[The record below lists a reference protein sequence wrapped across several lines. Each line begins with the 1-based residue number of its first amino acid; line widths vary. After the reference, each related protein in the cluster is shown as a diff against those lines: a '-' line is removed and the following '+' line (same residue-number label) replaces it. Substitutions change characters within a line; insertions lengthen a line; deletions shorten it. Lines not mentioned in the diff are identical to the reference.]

1 MRAISKENTSGS
13 HTQATQHDWGIAK
26 PHPGCLKM
34 SSRWFA
40 PLLVLGAFCGWL
52 SATLFGDSEWLNT
65 ATALIQSSF
74 LAALRM
80 IIVPLIFFSLLTGV
94 MQLRS
99 AGSMGRLAGLT
110 MLYYTVTSAIAITL
124 GLIVVFYIHPWTAYA
139 PLSELPVVTSGLI
152 DRADG
157 SVASMIKNLLESML
171 VNPFTA
177 LAEQNILGVLTTA
190 LIFGL
195 GAAFTLPADSK
206 WPGMLGELTQVIY
219 TCARWVISILPVG
232 LFAITFQLSGRIDM
246 GTLASLGQF
255 AGIVLGATA
264 VHGFIVLPLIAWLVG
279 GVSPQKLAKAIVQP
293 MLTALV
299 TSSSAATLPLSMT
312 TAEEKLGV
320 DRSKAAFVL
329 PLGATI
335 NMDGTAL
342 FEGIAVIFLAYMFSV
357 PIDAGSVVMVFLIT
371 MLASA
376 GAPGIPSGS
385 MAGLQTVL
393 LAVGIP
399 LEAIGLLLLIERPLD
414 TFRTAVNVEGDLV
427 GALVVQ
433 RWA

>member
-1 MRAISKENTSGS
+1 MTSK
-13 HTQATQHDWGIAK
+13 
-26 PHPGCLKM
+26 
-34 SSRWFA
+34 WFA
-40 PLLVLGAFCGWL
+40 PLLLAAAFLGWL
-52 SATLFGDSEWLNT
+52 SASLFADVQWLDATT
-65 ATALIQSSF
+65 AIMQASF

-94 MQLRS
+94 LQLR
-99 AGSMGRLAGLT
+99 GTRSMGRLGGVTVA
-110 MLYYTVTSAIAITL
+110 YYTLTSAIAIGI
-124 GLIVVFYIHPWTAYA
+124 GLIVVFYIHPWTAYP
-139 PLSELPVVTSGLI
+139 PLTELPEVDVRLI
-152 DRADG
+152 DIG
-157 SVASMIKNLLESML
+157 EGGVASMIGNLLSSML

-177 LAEQNILGVLTTA
+177 LAELNILGVLTTA

-195 GAAFTLPADSK
+195 AAAFTLPAESK
-206 WPGMLGELTQVIY
+206 WPAMLDELTQIIY
-219 TCARWVISILPVG
+219 TCARWVLTTLPLG
-232 LFAITFQLSGRIDM
+232 LFAITFQLTNRIDM
-246 GTLASLGQF
+246 STLISLGQF
-255 AGIVLGATA
+255 AGVVVGATA
-264 VHGFIVLPLIAWLVG
+264 VHGLIVLPLIAWLLG
-279 GVSPQKLAKAIVQP
+279 GISPLRLARALSQP
-293 MLTALV
+293 MLTALI

-320 DRSKAAFVL
+320 ARNKAAFVL

-342 FEGIAVIFLAYMFSV
+342 FEGIAVIFLAYMFNV
-357 PIDAGSVVMVFLIT
+357 PIDAGSIIMVFLIT

-385 MAGLQTVL
+385 MAGLQVIL

-427 GALVVQ
+427 GALVAQ
-433 RWA
+433 RWS

>member
-1 MRAISKENTSGS
+1 MT
-13 HTQATQHDWGIAK
+13 
-26 PHPGCLKM
+26 
-34 SSRWFA
+34 SRWFA
-40 PLLVLGAFCGWL
+40 PLLLVAAVSGWL
-52 SATLFGDSEWLNT
+52 CATLFGDIAWLE
-65 ATALIQSSF
+65 ATTGIIQTSF

-80 IIVPLIFFSLLTGV
+80 IIVPLIFFSLMTGV
-94 MQLRS
+94 LQLRS
-99 AGSMGRLAGLT
+99 TRSMGRLGAVT
-110 MLYYTVTSAIAITL
+110 VLYYSVTSAIAIAL
-124 GLIVVFYIHPWTAYA
+124 GLFVVFYIHPWTAHP
-139 PLSELPVVTSGLI
+139 PLTELPIVASGLI
-152 DRADG
+152 DSENAG
-157 SVASMIKNLLESML
+157 IANVIGTLLESML

-177 LAEQNILGVLTTA
+177 LAELNILGVLTTA

-195 GAAFTLPADSK
+195 GAAFTLPVDSK
-206 WPGMLGELTQVIY
+206 WPQLLEELTQTIY
-219 TCARWVISILPVG
+219 TCAGWVITTLPLG
-232 LFAITFQLSGRIDM
+232 LFAITYQLTGRMDVS
-246 GTLASLGQF
+246 TLTSLGQF
-255 AGIVLGATA
+255 AGVVFGATA
-264 VHGFIVLPLIAWLVG
+264 VHGLIVLPTIAWLFG
-279 GVSPQKLAKAIVQP
+279 GLSPVKLAKAIAQP

-320 DRSKAAFVL
+320 ERSKAAFVL

-357 PIDAGSVVMVFLIT
+357 PIDSGSVVMVFLIT

-385 MAGLQTVL
+385 MAGLQVIL
-393 LAVGIP
+393 LSVGIP

-427 GALVVQ
+427 GSLIAQ
-433 RWA
+433 RWS

>member
-1 MRAISKENTSGS
+1 
-13 HTQATQHDWGIAK
+13 
-26 PHPGCLKM
+26 M

-40 PLLVLGAFCGWL
+40 PLLLAAAVLGWL
-52 SATLFGDSEWLNT
+52 CATFLGHWAWLDATT
-65 ATALIQSSF
+65 AIIQSSF

-94 MQLRS
+94 LQLRETR
-99 AGSMGRLAGLT
+99 SMGRLGGVT
-110 MLYYTVTSAIAITL
+110 VLYYTATSAIAIML
-124 GLIVVFYIHPWTAYA
+124 GLIVVFYIHPWTAYP
-139 PLSELPVVTSGLI
+139 PLAELPQVDVELI
-152 DRADG
+152 ARDEG
-157 SVASMIKNLLESML
+157 GVISLISNLLRSML

-177 LAEQNILGVLTTA
+177 LAELNILGVLTTA

-195 GAAFTLPADSK
+195 AAAFTLPEDSK
-206 WPGMLGELTQVIY
+206 WPQMLGELTQIIY
-219 TCARWVISILPVG
+219 TCARWVLTALPLG
-232 LFAITFQLSGRIDM
+232 LFAIVFQLTGRIDVD
-246 GTLASLGQF
+246 TLKSLGLF
-255 AGIVLGATA
+255 AGVVLGATA
-264 VHGFIVLPLIAWLVG
+264 VHGFVVLPAIAWLLG
-279 GVSPQKLAKAIVQP
+279 GVSPFKLAKAIGQP

-320 DRSKAAFVL
+320 DRNKAAFVL

-342 FEGIAVIFLAYMFSV
+342 FEGIAVIFLAYMFNV
-357 PIDAGSVVMVFLIT
+357 PLDATSIVMVFLIT

-385 MAGLQTVL
+385 MAGLQVIL

-414 TFRTAVNVEGDLV
+414 TFRTAVNVQGDLV
-427 GALVVQ
+427 GSLVAQ

>member
-1 MRAISKENTSGS
+1 
-13 HTQATQHDWGIAK
+13 
-26 PHPGCLKM
+26 M

-40 PLLVLGAFCGWL
+40 PLLLVAALSGWL
-52 SATLFGDSEWLNT
+52 CATLFGDSTWLSATT
-65 ATALIQSSF
+65 AIIQTSF

-94 MQLRS
+94 LQLRNTR
-99 AGSMGRLAGLT
+99 SMGRLGGVTL
-110 MLYYTVTSAIAITL
+110 LYYSATSAIAIAL
-124 GLIVVFYIHPWTAYA
+124 GLIVVFFIHPWTDYA
-139 PLSELPVVTSGLI
+139 PLAELPVVDSGLI
-152 DRADG
+152 DTRDG
-157 SVASMIKNLLESML
+157 SVASLISNLLQSML

-177 LAEQNILGVLTTA
+177 MAEVNILGVLTTA
-190 LIFGL
+190 LLFGL
-195 GAAFTLPADSK
+195 AAAFTLPPDSK
-206 WPGMLGELTQVIY
+206 WPQMLGELTQIIY
-219 TCARWVISILPVG
+219 TCAGWVISILPLG
-232 LFAITFQLSGRIDM
+232 LFAITFQLTDHIDM

-255 AGIVLGATA
+255 AAVVFGATA
-264 VHGFIVLPLIAWLVG
+264 VHGVIVLPLIAWLFG
-279 GVSPQKLAKAIVQP
+279 NISPLKLARAISQP

-312 TAEEKLGV
+312 AAEDKLGV
-320 DRSKAAFVL
+320 ERSKAAFVL

-342 FEGIAVIFLAYMFSV
+342 FEGIAVIFLAYMFDI

-385 MAGLQTVL
+385 MAGLQVVL

-427 GALVVQ
+427 GTLVAQ
-433 RWA
+433 RWSQTEQV

>member
-1 MRAISKENTSGS
+1 MT
-13 HTQATQHDWGIAK
+13 
-26 PHPGCLKM
+26 
-34 SSRWFA
+34 SRWFA
-40 PLLVLGAFCGWL
+40 PLLLVAAVTGWL
-52 SATLFGDSEWLNT
+52 CATLFGDVAWLDSTT
-65 ATALIQSSF
+65 AIIQSSF

-94 MQLRS
+94 LQLR
-99 AGSMGRLAGLT
+99 ATHSMGRLGLVT
-110 MLYYTVTSAIAITL
+110 VLYYTATSAIAIAL
-124 GLIVVFYIHPWTAYA
+124 GLFVVFYIHPWTSYP
-139 PLSELPVVTSGLI
+139 PLTELPIVDSGLI
-152 DRADG
+152 DSSNAGVADLVG
-157 SVASMIKNLLESML
+157 NLLESML

-177 LAEQNILGVLTTA
+177 LAELNILGVLTTA

-206 WPGMLGELTQVIY
+206 WPQLLEELTQIIY
-219 TCARWVISILPVG
+219 TCAGWVITTLPLG
-232 LFAITFQLSGRIDM
+232 LFAITFQLTERMDV
-246 GTLASLGQF
+246 GTLTSLGQF
-255 AGIVLGATA
+255 AGVVFGATA
-264 VHGFIVLPLIAWLVG
+264 VHGLIVLPLIAWLLG
-279 GVSPQKLAKAIVQP
+279 GTSPIKLAKAIAQP

-357 PIDAGSVVMVFLIT
+357 PIDSGSVIMVFLIT

-385 MAGLQTVL
+385 MAGLQVIL

-414 TFRTAVNVEGDLV
+414 TFRTAVNVEGDLI
-427 GALVVQ
+427 GTLIAQ
-433 RWA
+433 RWS

>member
-1 MRAISKENTSGS
+1 
-13 HTQATQHDWGIAK
+13 
-26 PHPGCLKM
+26 M

-40 PLLVLGAFCGWL
+40 PLLIAAALLGWL
-52 SATLFGDSEWLNT
+52 SATLFGDVNWLQATT
-65 ATALIQSSF
+65 AIIQNSF

-94 MQLRS
+94 LQLR
-99 AGSMGRLAGLT
+99 GTKSMGRLGGVT
-110 MLYYTVTSAIAITL
+110 ILYYSATSAIAIGI
-124 GLIVVFYIHPWTAYA
+124 GLTVVFFIHPWTAYP
-139 PLSELPVVTSGLI
+139 PLTELPDITTGLI
-152 DRADG
+152 AQEEG
-157 SVASMIKNLLESML
+157 GALALIGNLLQSML

-177 LAEQNILGVLTTA
+177 LAELNILGVLTTA

-195 GAAFTLPADSK
+195 AAAFTLPADSQ
-206 WPGMLGELTQVIY
+206 WPKMLDEMTQIIY
-219 TCARWVISILPVG
+219 TCARWVLSTLPLG
-232 LFAITFQLSGRIDM
+232 MFAITFQLTGRIDLA
-246 GTLASLGQF
+246 TLTSLGQF
-255 AGIVLGATA
+255 ALVVFGATA
-264 VHGFIVLPLIAWLVG
+264 LHGLVILPAIAWVFG
-279 GVSPQKLAKAIVQP
+279 NISPLRLARALAQP
-293 MLTALV
+293 MLTAFI

-320 DRSKAAFVL
+320 ERSKAAFVL

-335 NMDGTAL
+335 NLDVTAL

-385 MAGLQTVL
+385 MAGLQVVL

-414 TFRTAVNVEGDLV
+414 TFRTAVNVEGDLI
-427 GALVVQ
+427 GSIIAQ
-433 RWA
+433 RWS